1 MSLWVLKFSVT
12 ILYLGQTSA
21 SQAIIML
28 DHSKHIFSD
37 DEDTFLKKECTELN
51 KIFSGNVI
59 QEKYQNFLIF

>member
-1 MSLWVLKFSVT
+1 
-12 ILYLGQTSA
+12 
-21 SQAIIML
+21 ML